1 MLWVRLLLGVFD
13 LAFWNLDA
21 SRLFGA
27 SLMGLVAIIELAWE
41 MLLSTSIPFF
51 SFFFGIIC
59 HPTCPMMDCFAY
71 RKYIPKNYDPKLAPS
86 VFYTCPIGLS
96 SPLGNPDPSVLSCP
110 HSDYVTDPK
119 HIGLLRL
126 LTVAH
131 VTFSRRPRPLP
142 SEPSTDPVTPPP
154 APDHALGFT
163 DIYGSLTPRQISVI
177 TIGSAIGTG
186 LMVGTGRAL
195 SIGPAAIIISY
206 TIVGFAVYLVLSA
219 LGEVGSWLPKPYTV
233 ADQAVRF
240 WLKYAIVTPNQLTA
254 AALVVSLVSYWV
266 DADQVN
272 PGVWI
277 TIFLSIIVSLNCIN
291 HRLPSR
297 IEFYMASCK
306 LVVMLGLMI
315 LSTIIALGGGPDHD
329 RRGFRYWS
337 YPGAFGSHRR
347 DSLIDNFSITC
358 STMSSATFA
367 YIGSERSGMCHFP
380 NVRKATSR
388 AIRNTFYRIL
398 VFHLL
403 AITLLGM
410 IIPQKSM
417 SVALYSQ
424 ASPDAAASAF
434 VAALYLAS
442 ISVLP
447 DLLNTCILIFVLS
460 IANYDL
466 YLATKAMCD
475 LSLKNRAPAFLSRT
489 TRRGVPIYALGT
501 TSLLATLAYLSV
513 NQDATLVFGY
523 FVDMVT
529 MLGLLTWFSILVTHI
544 SFVRARKAQG
554 VPDKSLAFQARFG
567 LPGTCV
573 ALVLCLFI
581 SVTIVFDSF
590 SFESGERQF
599 DVRSFVASYISIPLY
614 ILLMIG
620 YKVTVHSKRVHPKD
634 ADLWTDK
641 SGHDQSNGEGQA
653 RSTEAASS

>member
-27 SLMGLVAIIELAWE
+27 SSMGLVAIIELAWE

-131 VTFSRRPRPLP
+131 VMFFRRPRPLP

-233 ADQAVRF
+233 ADQALLAQVCHCYTQSTYRCGSG
-240 WLKYAIVTPNQLTA
+240 
-254 AALVVSLVSYWV
+254 VSLVSYWV

-434 VAALYLAS
+434 VAALYLAG

-447 DLLNTCILIFVLS
+447 DLLNACILILS
-460 IANYDL
+460 CRSQ
-466 YLATKAMCD
+466 TMT
-475 LSLKNRAPAFLSRT
+475 SFLSRT